1 MNANAVLQH
10 YRQVGVQ
17 SALDATPHR
26 LIQMLMEAAIEKTV
40 AAKLLMEQNN
50 IAEKGRH
57 ISWAISIIGGLRD
70 SLDLEAG
77 GEIAANLDALY
88 DYMSRRLLQAN
99 LDNEVAGLDEV
110 THLLRT
116 VKSGWDG
123 IAEQVN

>member
-40 AAKLLMEQNN
+40 AAKFLMEQSN

-57 ISWAISIIGGLRD
+57 ISWAISIVGGLRD
-70 SLDLEAG
+70 SLDLESG

-99 LDNEVAGLDEV
+99 LDNDVVALDEV
-110 THLLRT
+110 AHLLRT